1 MRVLYLANIPSPYR
15 VDFFNELGKKC
26 ELTVLFETQN
36 SKERDEKWIA
46 DAAENYTA
54 IFLKGIRVGV
64 AEAICPQV
72 IKFLSSKKYDVIVVG
87 MYSSPTGMLAI
98 EYMRIRK
105 ISFILNSDG
114 GMIKE
119 DKGIKYKIKRRF
131 IGSASAWLST
141 GNMTTDYFCHYGA
154 KKEQIYKYPFTSI
167 WYKDIIK
174 AKSYNRHDREAL
186 KKKLG
191 IEEGKIILTVGR
203 FTYEGG
209 YGKGYDTLLRAAE
222 MIPQNVGIYII
233 GDEPTEEFIQW
244 KEQKKLKHVHYL
256 GFKRKNELAEYYASA
271 DLFVL
276 LTKYDVW
283 GLVINESMIYS
294 LPEISTEACGAGRE
308 LIQNDENGYI
318 IPVGDVKQFLEK
330 ASYILQNES
339 VQERFGKNSFKKV
352 QEYTIENMA
361 EVHMKIFNIITNQN
375 TN

>member
-1 MRVLYLANIPSPYR
+1 
-15 VDFFNELGKKC
+15 
-26 ELTVLFETQN
+26 
-36 SKERDEKWIA
+36 
-46 DAAENYTA
+46 
-54 IFLKGIRVGV
+54 
-64 AEAICPQV
+64 
-72 IKFLSSKKYDVIVVG
+72 
-87 MYSSPTGMLAI
+87 
-98 EYMRIRK
+98 
-105 ISFILNSDG
+105 
-114 GMIKE
+114 
-119 DKGIKYKIKRRF
+119 
-131 IGSASAWLST
+131 
-141 GNMTTDYFCHYGA
+141 
-154 KKEQIYKYPFTSI
+154 
-167 WYKDIIK
+167 
-174 AKSYNRHDREAL
+174 
-186 KKKLG
+186 
-191 IEEGKIILTVGR
+191 
-203 FTYEGG
+203 
-209 YGKGYDTLLRAAE
+209 